1 MKSLV
6 LVLLICALTRGTTA
20 DQTFRP
26 YAKPQV
32 SRAFAPRKTYTKSE
46 PEIKYVKEVV
56 IKYVEKPVVKYVEKP
71 VVKEVVKYVEKPV
84 VKEVVKYVEK
94 EVVKYVDRDII
105 RIKEAPLTPSTYCE
119 EKEGGKPE
127 REEEDERPERCL

>member
-71 VVKEVVKYVEKPV
+71 VVKEVVKYVEK
-84 VKEVVKYVEK
+84 

-105 RIKEAPLTPSTYCE
+105 RIKEAPLTPSTYCK
-119 EKEGGKPE
+119 EKEEGKCGLGE
-127 REEEDERPERCL
+127 GTFLYNFIV